1 MKILAVLAGLAA
13 IAFALFAG
21 ARRLLNRNKRVA
33 HAVIRDPEEHT
44 TMDADGA
51 VRSIQAADLTLPAEA
66 LDELWSPPNLER
78 LARTYW
84 RFLERVTLHV
94 IHVRYR
100 ENGRD
105 VTAFG
110 LIPLLTFDPP
120 EYEMDGERGIVRWRI
135 EKGLLVSRPH
145 EGYLE
150 IDVRRYTGDDAGGR
164 LNVEVEVA
172 NFYPAIAHG
181 VSRWVYTQ
189 TQSRIHVIVTHAF
202 LRSLARLDLAESKVG
217 RFALIDELPDPPQ
230 GDRHPERARSPD
242 PAMAI
247 GREAPRASV
256 DPGSGGR

>member
-21 ARRLLNRNKRVA
+21 IRRLLNRDKRVA

-51 VRSIQAADLTLPAEA
+51 VRSIQAADLTLPADA
-66 LDELWSPPNLER
+66 LQAIWSPLNLER

-120 EYEMDGERGIVRWRI
+120 EYEMDGDRGIVRWRI
-135 EKGLLVSRPH
+135 EKGILVNRRH

-150 IDVRRYTGDDAGGR
+150 IDVQRHDCPDEPGNTRVH
-164 LNVEVEVA
+164 VEIEVA

-181 VSRWVYTQ
+181 IGRWVYTN

-217 RFALIDELPDPPQ
+217 RFALIDEVPDPPA
-230 GDRHPERARSPD
+230 GDRHPERALTR
-242 PAMAI
+242 
-247 GREAPRASV
+247 
-256 DPGSGGR
+256 